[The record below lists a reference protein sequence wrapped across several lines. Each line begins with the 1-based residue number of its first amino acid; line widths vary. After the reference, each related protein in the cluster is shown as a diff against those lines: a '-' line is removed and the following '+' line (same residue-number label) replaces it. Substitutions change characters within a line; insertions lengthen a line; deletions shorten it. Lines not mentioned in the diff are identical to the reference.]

1 MDSPLSVRMIGLV
14 CLLLASAFF
23 SASETALMSMS
34 KLDVRH
40 MIDQNINNAK
50 KIEKLLKNPNK
61 LLGAI
66 LVGNNLV
73 NIAASSIAT
82 MIAIELTGNSSSGIG
97 VGISTGII
105 TLLVLIFGEI
115 TPKSLSAQ
123 NAQKIALLVASP
135 ISIIVTIL
143 SPVVTVLTFI
153 TNGLVK
159 LLGGRSATNKPFI
172 TADEL
177 RTIVTV
183 SHEEGVLETEEKQMI
198 YNVFDFGNSCAKDIM
213 VPRTDIVAI
222 PLHASYEE
230 IIALY
235 KKEQFS
241 RMPVYEDSYDHI
253 IGILHIK
260 DLIINDVVPNQFKVS
275 DYLREA
281 YFVHE
286 FKNNDELFKEMR
298 SEKIGVAIVLD
309 EYGGTA
315 GLVSMEDLIEEIV
328 GDISDEYDEG
338 LEDIIKLNQ
347 NEYVVDGT
355 ARIPDINDELG
366 LHITSEDFD
375 SIGGFVI
382 GLFDRFPT
390 DGEEIHFEDV
400 VFKIEETVNNRIN
413 RIRIIINEPTEESPS
428 NES

>member
-1 MDSPLSVRMIGLV
+1 MDPSLSVQITCLV
-14 CLLLASAFF
+14 LLLAASGFF
-23 SASETALMSMS
+23 SASETALMAIS
-34 KLDVRH
+34 KLDVRY
-40 MIDQNINNAK
+40 MIEQNLKGAK
-50 KIEKLLKNPNK
+50 KLEKLLEDPNK
-61 LLGAI
+61 LLGSI

-73 NIAASSIAT
+73 NILASSLAT
-82 MIAIELTGNSSSGIG
+82 MIAIGLSGGSSSGIG
-97 VGISTGII
+97 VGIATGVM

-115 TPKSLSAQ
+115 TPKSLSTQ

-135 ISIIVTIL
+135 ISIIVTIFH
-143 SPVVTVLTFI
+143 PVVKILMFI
-153 TNGLVK
+153 TNGIIR
-159 LLGGRSATNKPFI
+159 LLGGDPNSTKPFI

-177 RTIVTV
+177 KTIVTV

-213 VPRTDIVAI
+213 VPRMDMVAI
-222 PLHASYEE
+222 DIHASYEE
-230 IIALY
+230 IIDLY
-235 KKEQFS
+235 KSEQFS
-241 RMPVYEDSYDHI
+241 RMPVYEDSYDYI

-260 DLIINDVVPNQFKVS
+260 DLILNDVDPSKFQTR

-298 SEKIGVAIVLD
+298 TEKIGIAIVLD

-328 GDISDEYDEG
+328 GDIDDEYDQTE
-338 LEDIIKLNQ
+338 EEIVKINDH
-347 NEYVVDGT
+347 EYVVEGT
-355 ARIPDINDELG
+355 SRIPEINEALN
-366 LHITSEDFD
+366 LNIISEDFD

-390 DGEEIHFEDV
+390 DGERITYENCTFV
-400 VFKIEETVNNRIN
+400 IEETLNNRIN
-413 RIRIIINEPTEESPS
+413 RLRILVNPLLE
-428 NES
+428 N